1 MSQNTNKKTV
11 ELLNKWLAKPDII
24 ALIDA
29 GNIKE
34 AILKTLQLPAFD
46 INAIRAL
53 LGLFLAE
60 GYTLVDLIARPSV
73 NIPLVETEDVQLENN
88 GEYKAL
94 SVRYAADVMSD
105 PELNLF
111 LTLLHGIKYTDC
123 KLHFWIYA
131 PDDSRIY
138 PEAFL
143 YCDSLFVTRNY
154 AIKDITDEISDYII
168 TYPDNTYSEDESVTV
183 YDIDGREDTAH
194 DILEQQLNIHI
205 SEAWHEIFEKNNYR
219 DLGIV
224 L

>member
-1 MSQNTNKKTV
+1 M
-11 ELLNKWLAKPDII
+11 I
-24 ALIDA
+24 
-29 GNIKE
+29 
-34 AILKTLQLPAFD
+34 
-46 INAIRAL
+46 
-53 LGLFLAE
+53 
-60 GYTLVDLIARPSV
+60 
-73 NIPLVETEDVQLENN
+73 
-88 GEYKAL
+88 
-94 SVRYAADVMSD
+94 
-105 PELNLF
+105 
-111 LTLLHGIKYTDC
+111 
-123 KLHFWIYA
+123 
-131 PDDSRIY
+131 RIY